1 MRKIAA
7 ILDVDDN
14 RAIEEDLGTIDYVAR
29 EFSRIKDS
37 GIALNYAKVFDHDDA
52 YDNDFV
58 QLILA
63 IVAKNLIE
71 KIDPVSLSLSIKDI
85 ERAINEAKEA
95 LGIC

>member
-1 MRKIAA
+1 MRKVVA

-29 EFSRIKDS
+29 EFDKVRDS
-37 GIALNYAKVFDHDDA
+37 GIVLNYAKIFDYDDK

-63 IVAKNLIE
+63 MVAKNLTE
-71 KIDPVSLSLSIKDI
+71 KIDPVSCSLSEKDV
-85 ERAINEAKEA
+85 ERAINEIKEA
-95 LGIC
+95 LEI